1 MPDHVYV
8 VFALGERQTPG
19 PIVASFGKYT
29 ARRLNELTGRQGRVW
44 QHGFYDHCLRD
55 ENSYLKHLRYVIE
68 NPVRKGWVTRPEDW
82 PYSAVEPDW

>member
-1 MPDHVYV
+1 M
-8 VFALGERQTPG
+8 
-19 PIVASFGKYT
+19 
-29 ARRLNELTGRQGRVW
+29 RVW

-82 PYSAVEPDW
+82 PYSAVKPDLVTGAHGAPRDILTIGVTGRRLESAPDMD